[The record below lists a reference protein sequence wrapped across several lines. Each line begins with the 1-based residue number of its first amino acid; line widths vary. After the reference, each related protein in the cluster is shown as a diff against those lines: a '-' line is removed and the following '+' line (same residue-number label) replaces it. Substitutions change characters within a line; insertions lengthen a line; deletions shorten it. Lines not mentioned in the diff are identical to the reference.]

1 MTLSRDASRTDSDER
16 AIRAYRLARIRAQ
29 LAAAD
34 VAGILVSD
42 PINLRYAT
50 GSRNMQVWTMHN
62 VCRYAFVA
70 TQGPVVLFELP
81 SSMHLSRRLETI
93 DEMRPSLA
101 WDFMAVGGRGEE
113 MAGRWAAEIA
123 DLVKAHGGGNRRLAL
138 DRGDVLPM
146 AALAREGIAAVDG
159 KGAME
164 LARAI
169 KSPLEIE
176 SFVASLRQTEAAV
189 ADMRAAIEP
198 GMSEQ
203 EAMSIFLAG
212 SVRRGGEYQE
222 TRVFA
227 SGPRT
232 NPWFQEA
239 SDRRMQAGE
248 LLSFDTDMIGPD
260 GWYTDISRSFLL
272 GDRRPT
278 DSQRRLYDLARR
290 QLAHNIA
297 LLRPGMSFVELSE
310 KSFRLP
316 ESCLANRYADIAHG
330 CGLGVEYPLVWY
342 AEDAQWG
349 AYDGLLAAGMIV
361 CVESYIGEV
370 GGTEGVKLEEPVLI
384 GDAGPRILS
393 SYPLEDR
400 FA

>member
-1 MTLSRDASRTDSDER
+1 MTQSRDASRTESDER
-16 AIRAYRLARIRAQ
+16 AIRAYRLARIREQ
-29 LAAAD
+29 LVAAD

-93 DEMRPSLA
+93 DETRPSLA
-101 WDFMAVGGRGEE
+101 WDYMAVGGRGEE
-113 MAGRWAAEIA
+113 MARRWAAEIA
-123 DLVKAHGGGNRRLAL
+123 DLVRAHGGGNRRLAL

-176 SFVASLRQTEAAV
+176 SFVASLRETEAAV

-203 EAMSIFLAG
+203 EAMAIFLAG

-222 TRVFA
+222 TRVFV

-248 LLSFDTDMIGPD
+248 LLSFDTDMIGSN
-260 GWYTDISRSFLL
+260 GWYTDISRSFLI

-297 LLRPGMSFVELSE
+297 LLRPGTRFVELSE

-342 AEDAQWG
+342 AEDAEWG

-370 GGTEGVKLEEPVLI
+370 GGAEGVKLEEPVLI

>member
-29 LAAAD
+29 LVAAD

-123 DLVKAHGGGNRRLAL
+123 GLVKAHGGGNRRLAL
-138 DRGDVLPM
+138 DRGDVLPL

-164 LARAI
+164 LARA
-169 KSPLEIE
+169 
-176 SFVASLRQTEAAV
+176 
-189 ADMRAAIEP
+189 MGYGRAP
-198 GMSEQ
+198 MPT
-203 EAMSIFLAG
+203 F
-212 SVRRGGEYQE
+212 
-222 TRVFA
+222 
-227 SGPRT
+227 
-232 NPWFQEA
+232 
-239 SDRRMQAGE
+239 
-248 LLSFDTDMIGPD
+248 
-260 GWYTDISRSFLL
+260 SR
-272 GDRRPT
+272 
-278 DSQRRLYDLARR
+278 
-290 QLAHNIA
+290 
-297 LLRPGMSFVELSE
+297 E
-310 KSFRLP
+310 
-316 ESCLANRYADIAHG
+316 
-330 CGLGVEYPLVWY
+330 
-342 AEDAQWG
+342 
-349 AYDGLLAAGMIV
+349 
-361 CVESYIGEV
+361 
-370 GGTEGVKLEEPVLI
+370 
-384 GDAGPRILS
+384 
-393 SYPLEDR
+393 
-400 FA
+400 